1 MAYYVL
7 GGVMYSVERIIRYER
22 RTQGISQEELSD
34 GICSASYLS
43 RIETGDVRPSAEIL
57 EKLMERLGKQISK
70 YTQFKS
76 EFELQIEN
84 LKYEARRFYYLGDKI
99 RHQECIEALKVL
111 ENDENGFLLNQFL
124 RLHQYLM
131 DDKNEP
137 SSEKKLNAL
146 YDILKLTK
154 NDIRLEQL
162 SNELLTQDE
171 VILINNI
178 AIQYKNLGEI
188 NVAINILVELRR
200 YLEKP
205 NIELEQ
211 KRRTYPV
218 IMSNLSKWLSR
229 VFRYIECIEVC
240 DKAIEY
246 CIEFDSNRMLIDAYF
261 NKGHA
266 LANYGMLEPGLK
278 SMKLAY
284 DISVALKQNEISQ
297 TIKEFLNSEYGH
309 KIEN

>member
-1 MAYYVL
+1 
-7 GGVMYSVERIIRYER
+7 MYSVERIIRYER
-22 RTQGISQEELSD
+22 KAQGISQEKLSD

-43 RIETGDVRPSAEIL
+43 RIETGDVRPSSEIL

-76 EFELQIEN
+76 ETELKVEN
-84 LKYEARRFYYLGDKI
+84 LKYEARRFYTMGNYLMHE
-99 RHQECIEALKVL
+99 RCIEQLQLL
-111 ENDENGFLLNQFL
+111 EDDEETLFNNQFL
-124 RLHQYLM
+124 RLHQYLLGN
-131 DDKNEP
+131 KNEC
-137 SSEKKLNAL
+137 SSKKKLEEL

-154 NDIRLEQL
+154 TEVRLEHI

-178 AIQYKNLGEI
+178 AIQYKDLGEMDI
-188 NVAINILVELRR
+188 AINLLIELRH

-218 IMSNLSKWLSR
+218 VMSNLSKWLSR
-229 VFRYIECIEVC
+229 ISRYIECIEVC

-246 CIEFDSNRMLIDAYF
+246 CIGCDSHTMLVDAYF
-261 NKGHA
+261 NKGYA
-266 LANYGMLEPGLK
+266 LANYGMVEQGLK

-284 DISVALKQNEISQ
+284 DISIALKQDEITQ
-297 TIKEFLNSEYGH
+297 IIKQFLKTEYAYAVE
-309 KIEN
+309 I